1 MEDTTKTWQEDL
13 AYTINHAPA
22 ELKQRIRDFLA
33 GALSTLKEVHEHEED
48 RV

>member
-1 MEDTTKTWQEDL
+1 MEATTKTWQEDL
-13 AYTINHAPA
+13 ADTIEQAPA
-22 ELKQRIRDFLA
+22 ELKQRIRDFLS

>member
-1 MEDTTKTWQEDL
+1 MEATTKTWQEDL
-13 AYTINHAPA
+13 ADTIDQAPA

-33 GALSTLKEVHEHEED
+33 GALSTMNEVHEHEED

>member
-1 MEDTTKTWQEDL
+1 MEATTKTWQEDL
-13 AYTINHAPA
+13 ADTIDQAPA
-22 ELKQRIRDFLA
+22 ELKQRIRDFLS

>member
-1 MEDTTKTWQEDL
+1 MEATTKTWQEDL
-13 AYTINHAPA
+13 ADTINHAPA

-33 GALSTLKEVHEHEED
+33 GALSTMKEVNEHEED